1 MNLANLAH
9 FSGKWAGLAVLSSWL
24 VQNSLQDFDFFNCH
38 GCQTFILAKIHW
50 APSFFMHNNSS
61 IATVNQRSMDNCFLI
76 CKDKSCQNSSFS
88 PTQIFC
94 QNHAAEKLTKIRF
107 LPDEQPVTQAFH
119 IYQQQQSRRPSI
131 FEMHQY

>member
-1 MNLANLAH
+1 
-9 FSGKWAGLAVLSSWL
+9 
-24 VQNSLQDFDFFNCH
+24 
-38 GCQTFILAKIHW
+38 
-50 APSFFMHNNSS
+50 
-61 IATVNQRSMDNCFLI
+61 MDNCFWYVKI
-76 CKDKSCQNSSFS
+76 RAARIHPFHRPS
-88 PTQIFC
+88 QIFC